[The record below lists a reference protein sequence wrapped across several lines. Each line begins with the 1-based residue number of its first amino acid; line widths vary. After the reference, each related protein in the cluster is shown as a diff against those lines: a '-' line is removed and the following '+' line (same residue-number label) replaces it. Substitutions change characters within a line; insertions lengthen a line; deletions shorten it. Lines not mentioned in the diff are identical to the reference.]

1 MFGYMPPVEVI
12 FGEREFEIEDNV
24 MRVIHSY
31 DINVDKDELI
41 RALNYDRNQYQ
52 RGFDFAI
59 SLLKDE
65 LEGFSN
71 WCKDGRKEGVDFVLD
86 CVIPNLGEPINE
98 LNKIVFNDSSS
109 ELTKEEG
116 PHNVH

>member
-12 FGEREFEIEDNV
+12 FGEMKTEFEDNV
-24 MRVIHSY
+24 MRAVQSY
-31 DINVDKDELI
+31 DINVDKDELV

-52 RGFDFAI
+52 RGFDFAV

-65 LEGFSN
+65 LEDFSN

-109 ELTKEEG
+109 EPAKEER
-116 PHNVH
+116 PHNVF